1 MTNASQHIPSL
12 VSGSQKIQNDMHL
25 AGFTGLLGRNGG
37 SIINAIVCEVT
48 HYSKESLVYSIA
60 LCKQSSNFRRCQAL
74 PLCMKHSSGLS
85 IIVTN

>member
-25 AGFTGLLGRNGG
+25 AWFTEILERNGG
-37 SIINAIVCEVT
+37 SIINAIVCEIT

-74 PLCMKHSSGLS
+74 PPLHETLL
-85 IIVTN
+85 